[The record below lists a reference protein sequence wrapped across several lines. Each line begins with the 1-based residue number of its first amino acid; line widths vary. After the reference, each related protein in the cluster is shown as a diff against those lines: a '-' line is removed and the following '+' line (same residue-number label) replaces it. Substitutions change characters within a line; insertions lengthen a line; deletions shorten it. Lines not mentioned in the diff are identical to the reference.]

1 MTTHKWRPLIF
12 NQLILIDID
21 NKINEIRNHST
32 KYEKKTLPTEKNC
45 NAERENK
52 TKNSKWRYKI
62 ILRRSNPTCIIIF
75 NLERFYSLKTHNLNR
90 YLVHVQTLNDPY

>member
-32 KYEKKTLPTEKNC
+32 KYEKKKHFQPKKIVMLKEKIKQ
-45 NAERENK
+45 K
-52 TKNSKWRYKI
+52 TANGDIKS
-62 ILRRSNPTCIIIF
+62 F
-75 NLERFYSLKTHNLNR
+75 
-90 YLVHVQTLNDPY
+90 